1 MSRIAALRIY
11 NLPNI
16 LTVTRILLLPFFV
29 AAFMYSRYGYA
40 LLIFIAGGI
49 TDILDGLAARLTNQ
63 TTDLGRVL
71 DPIADKFTLVTSF
84 VLMSIYGIIPAWITI
99 VVISRDLIIITGCL
113 ILYFLGHDPKIEPT
127 IFGKASNAL
136 QFILIGLS
144 LIIINIK
151 NGFVIPMPLY
161 MLTAF
166 LCAVSG
172 FQYILKGMKI
182 AHPENV

>member
-1 MSRIAALRIY
+1 MIK

-16 LTVTRILLLPFFV
+16 LTLTRILLLPFFV

-40 LLIFIAGGI
+40 LVIFIVGGI

-63 TTDLGRVL
+63 TTALGRVL

-113 ILYFLGHDPKIEPT
+113 ILYLLNHNPKIEPT

-136 QFILIGLS
+136 QFILIGFA

-151 NGFVIPMPLY
+151 DGFIIPLPLY
-161 MLTAF
+161 ALTAF
-166 LCAVSG
+166 CCIVSG
-172 FQYILKGMKI
+172 LQYILKGMKL
-182 AHPENV
+182 AHSENA